1 MRAITTF
8 ITTIALAITLSACG
22 FTPQGDLVRD
32 LAKNKGAQAYDEG
45 IENAEWFL
53 CNAASVGAIRR
64 KFGRD
69 EKMAN
74 AYNTLCNP
82 TVDVITLK

>member
-1 MRAITTF
+1 MKFLVLLFA
-8 ITTIALAITLSACG
+8 LSACG
-22 FTPQGDLVRD
+22 FTPQGDLVRSTIKD
-32 LAKNKGAQAYDEG
+32 KGAQAYDEG

-53 CNAASVGAIRR
+53 CNAASVGSIRR

-69 EKMAN
+69 ERMSA

-82 TVDVITLK
+82 VVDIVTIK